1 MPLFHTTTH
10 SIVITNKLSIKNIS
24 HLAAWE
30 IDLLRKL
37 DFLTILGSINI
48 FLALIAFST
57 LGFTELNVHFY
68 IVFGL
73 AALVFT
79 ANRYGKY
86 FLSCYLF
93 FSIGIYILSMTAI
106 YLRLESYSLMYFFPL
121 TMSIVQLLGRR
132 ELFKHLIVWV
142 IIYFICISC
151 LMLFS
156 DQFAQ
161 IPISEKTM
169 LYLRNF
175 NIILS
180 FLCGLTLIVI
190 LTWNNIVQ
198 DAKINKSSV
207 DKELLLAELFHR
219 VKNNLNIVTSLLN
232 IRKNASENQEVKDAL
247 EECRS
252 RIYSM
257 ALVHQQMYSDEQIG
271 NLNLRS
277 YLSDLITSI
286 EHSFGDQGEVTISN
300 EKDIYLSI
308 AKAVPAGLILNELL
322 TNVYKHAQVP
332 ERKLEVSISIESKNQ
347 GFTIRVSDNGPGLT
361 NDYHSVKNLGLDLI
375 QSLSEQIDAHFDL
388 INNKNTTGCTAT
400 LTVHTY

>member
-1 MPLFHTTTH
+1 M
-10 SIVITNKLSIKNIS
+10 ITNKLGVKNSS
-24 HLAAWE
+24 HLQKWE
-30 IDLLRKL
+30 IELLRKL
-37 DFLTILGSINI
+37 DFLTILGSTNI
-48 FLALIAFST
+48 LLALLAFSCF
-57 LGFTELNVHFY
+57 GFTQLNLHFCV
-68 IVFGL
+68 VFAL
-73 AALVFT
+73 AALVFV

-86 FLSCYLF
+86 FLSSYLF
-93 FSIGIYILSMTAI
+93 FAIGIYILSMTAL

-132 ELFKHLIVWV
+132 EMFRHLIIWI
-142 IIYFICISC
+142 IIYFICIST
-151 LMLFS
+151 LMLFA
-156 DQFAQ
+156 DDFTPF
-161 IPISEKTM
+161 PIGEKTM
-169 LYLRNF
+169 IYIRNF

-180 FLCGLTLIVI
+180 FFCGLTLIII
-190 LTWNNIVQ
+190 LTWTNISQ

-207 DKELLLAELFHR
+207 DKELLLSELFHR

-232 IRKNASENQEVKDAL
+232 IRKNASESQEVKDAL

-257 ALVHQQMYSDEQIG
+257 ALVHQQMYSDERMG

-286 EHSFGDQGEVTISN
+286 EHSFGDQGEVSIIN
-300 EKDIYLSI
+300 EKDIYLPI

-332 ERKLEVSISIESKNQ
+332 DRKLEISISIEAQNH
-347 GFTIRVSDNGPGLT
+347 GFSIQVSDNGPGLNT

-375 QSLSEQIDAHFDL
+375 QSLSEQIDAHFDMA
-388 INNKNTTGCTAT
+388 NNKNGLGCLAT
-400 LTVHTY
+400 LTVHSY

>member
-1 MPLFHTTTH
+1 MFKLQTQ
-10 SIVITNKLSIKNIS
+10 SILITNKLNIKNIS
-24 HLAAWE
+24 HLSGWE

-37 DFLTILGSINI
+37 DFLTVLGSINVL
-48 FLALIAFST
+48 LALIAFSVF
-57 LGFTELNVHFY
+57 GFTELNIHFCV
-68 IVFGL
+68 VFGL

-79 ANRYGKY
+79 ANRFGKY

-93 FSIGIYILSMTAI
+93 FAIGIYILSATTI

-132 ELFKHLIVWV
+132 ELFKHLVVWV
-142 IIYFICISC
+142 IIYFLCISS

-156 DQFAQ
+156 DQFVQ
-161 IPISEKTM
+161 FPISEKTM

-180 FLCGLTLIVI
+180 FLCGLALIII
-190 LTWNNIVQ
+190 LTWTNIVQ
-198 DAKINKSSV
+198 DAKISKSSV

-232 IRKNASENQEVKDAL
+232 IRKNASESKEVKDAL

-257 ALVHQQMYSDEQIG
+257 ALVHQQMYSEEQIG

-308 AKAVPAGLILNELL
+308 SKAVPTGLILNELL
-322 TNVYKHAQVP
+322 TNVYKHARIP
-332 ERKLEVSISIESKNQ
+332 ERKLEIAISIEAENY
-347 GFTIRVSDNGPGLT
+347 GFMIRVSDNGPGLDH
-361 NDYHSVKNLGLDLI
+361 DYHSVKNLGLDLI

-388 INNKNTTGCTAT
+388 INNPDGTGCLAT
-400 LTVHTY
+400 LTVHSY